1 MTYENRD
8 DTTTTVYDEV
18 NNTSVD
24 VDPWELL
31 ENLIENLPLD
41 EDSLE
46 ELESSFSYLRQR
58 TFELVSE
65 QS

>member
-8 DTTTTVYDEV
+8 DSTTTVYDEV

>member
-46 ELESSFSYLRQR
+46 ELDSSFHYLRQR

>member
-31 ENLIENLPLD
+31 ENLISNLPLD

-46 ELESSFSYLRQR
+46 ELDSSFHYLRQR